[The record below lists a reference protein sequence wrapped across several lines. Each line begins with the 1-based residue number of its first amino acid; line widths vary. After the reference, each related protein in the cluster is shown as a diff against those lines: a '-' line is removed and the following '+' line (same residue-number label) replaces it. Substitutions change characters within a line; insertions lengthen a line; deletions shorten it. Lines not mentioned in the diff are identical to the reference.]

1 MASAVAPL
9 REVVLPARHVQV
21 AEVPAPRPAH
31 QARVLPPVAEAEA
44 ALSPPPGPGHAP
56 HRAVEVAG
64 VSVPVA
70 VAAASLLQQGTIII
84 RDEAFVIDILGSIHK
99 LRDSFSR
106 FSQSFF
112 SATELVSSTLFFSFH
127 VCKMSYVIYES
138 SPSSAGVS

>member
-31 QARVLPPVAEAEA
+31 QPRVLPPVAEAEA
-44 ALSPPPGPGHAP
+44 ALSPPPGPGPAP
-56 HRAVEVAG
+56 QRAVEVAG
-64 VSVPVA
+64 VGVPVA

-99 LRDSFSR
+99 GGLTTRFDPPPNGLR
-106 FSQSFF
+106 
-112 SATELVSSTLFFSFH
+112 ELELHRSSTN
-127 VCKMSYVIYES
+127 VCTKTKMFLRIFLD
-138 SPSSAGVS
+138 AKHL

>member
-31 QARVLPPVAEAEA
+31 QPRVLPPVAEAEA
-44 ALSPPPGPGHAP
+44 ALSPPPVHAP
-56 HRAVEVAG
+56 QRAVEVAG
-64 VSVPVA
+64 VGVPVA

-99 LRDSFSR
+99 LCDSCSR
-106 FSQSFF
+106 FSEFLALYSF
-112 SATELVSSTLFFSFH
+112 LFTS
-127 VCKMSYVIYES
+127 VK
-138 SPSSAGVS
+138 